1 MTDALSNNAPEDAN
15 PLEDRLRETH
25 AELFAKLVNLEE
37 RASGAPAT
45 INDEDT
51 AKAVT
56 DLASELSKLDK
67 AFDAVRVKEKE
78 PYLDGSRTVDSV
90 LGSPSKTLKDRKTT
104 LMSRVNA
111 HHNRVAEEQRRRAKE
126 EADRQREEAEK
137 ARQAAEAARAAESH
151 QEADQLERQAA
162 KTDAVA
168 DAQAAKAIRGGG
180 AITRTDS
187 GARSFQTKVRT
198 FKITDPVAFRASFGP
213 MAPYL
218 DKDAVAA
225 ALGRAARADPWPTIP
240 GVAFSEETQSRVR

>member
-25 AELFAKLVNLEE
+25 ADLFRQLVQLEE
-37 RASGAPAT
+37 KAAEAPLS
-45 INDEDT
+45 IEDEET
-51 AKAVT
+51 AQSVT
-56 DLASELSKLDK
+56 DLASSLSKLDK

-78 PYLDGSRTVDSV
+78 PYLAGSRTVDAV
-90 LGSPSKTLKDRKTT
+90 LGSPSKALQGRKTT

-126 EADRQREEAEK
+126 EADRQREAAER
-137 ARQAAEAARAAESH
+137 ARQAAEAARLAESH

-180 AITRTDS
+180 AITRTEG
-187 GARSFQTKVRT
+187 GARSFQAKVRR
-198 FKITDPVAFRASFGP
+198 FKITDPVAFRESFGP

-218 DKDAVAA
+218 DKDSVAA
-225 ALGRAARADPWPTIP
+225 ALGRAAKADPWPTIP
-240 GVAFSEETQSRVR
+240 GVAFSIEPERRVR